1 MRSFF
6 SSGPPPVVVVRGW
19 WSGAGPGPAGPA
31 GAASVLYTC
40 RGIHRPRAK
49 GPRAVRIR
57 DAKDRLELESLK
69 NDDEEFVI
77 ALCLAM
83 KDMIKKIIDMKCA
96 TT

>member
-1 MRSFF
+1 MLAFV
-6 SSGPPPVVVVRGW
+6 SSHQALADEVVEQGLLEVVQSLEYEKW
-19 WSGAGPGPAGPA
+19 
-31 GAASVLYTC
+31 
-40 RGIHRPRAK
+40 
-49 GPRAVRIR
+49 R
-57 DAKDRLELESLK
+57 DSDLGKDRLELESLK

>member
-1 MRSFF
+1 M
-6 SSGPPPVVVVRGW
+6 VVRCW
-19 WSGAGPGPAGPA
+19 AGVCRAGR
-31 GAASVLYTC
+31 GGLCSVHLP
-40 RGIHRPRAK
+40 GIHRPRAK
-49 GPRAVRIR
+49 GPGAVRIR
-57 DAKDRLELESLK
+57 DAKDRLERETLK